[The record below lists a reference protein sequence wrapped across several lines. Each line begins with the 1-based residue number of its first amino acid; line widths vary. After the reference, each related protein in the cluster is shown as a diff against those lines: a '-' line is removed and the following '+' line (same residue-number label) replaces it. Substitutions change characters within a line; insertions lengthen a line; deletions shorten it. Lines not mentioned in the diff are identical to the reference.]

1 MVSHRSRPG
10 SSPAARLSARARAL
24 LLASLA
30 ALVATTFDANA
41 APSARPSTTTGHA
54 VAAPD
59 SLEFGS
65 RRRARRGDA
74 AALAMMGMMVGTIGA
89 VIAAEQ
95 RRDAYQRVYYDYPYG
110 YHHRPRV
117 YRHPYAYAPRYY
129 EPRRRHH
136 RPRVYHQPRT
146 YAPNPA
152 WHDRLQRI
160 DPHNPN
166 SANPTGV
173 PRIGW

>member
-1 MVSHRSRPG
+1 MVFHRSSSG
-10 SSPAARLSARARAL
+10 SSPTASPPARTRML

-30 ALVATTFDANA
+30 ALVVTTFDAQA
-41 APSARPSTTTGHA
+41 APVARASTAPGQA
-54 VAAPD
+54 LVASD

-74 AALAMMGMMVGTIGA
+74 AALAMMGMMMGTIGA

-110 YHHRPRV
+110 YRHRPRV
-117 YRHPYAYAPRYY
+117 YGHPYAY
-129 EPRRRHH
+129 EPRRRYH
-136 RPRVYHQPRT
+136 RPHVHHQPRS
-146 YAPNPA
+146 YVPNPA
-152 WHDRLQRI
+152 WHDRRQRI